1 MTYLTKRA
9 AAVSTLAILATLA
22 ACGGDNASTPPQGA
36 LPPVLKAVQIS
47 ADFNQSIEGWKGD
60 SSDYSAAD
68 APDNVVFEQRAL
80 SAPLSGKGYYVAG
93 HNRSDDL
100 FLYVKKQFGGFAPSA
115 SYKVT
120 FTVKFATDVPT
131 GCMGVGGSPGE
142 SVWVVGA
149 ASDIEPKSVVN
160 NGRSELNIDRG
171 NQAGGGKAGQVL
183 GTIGNSVAD
192 CGKPVFESKT
202 LKSKEALTVKADADG
217 KLWLLVGIDSGFEAA
232 SHLTFQSVVLDAEPI
247 K

>member
-1 MTYLTKRA
+1 MTHLTKNA
-9 AAVSTLAILATLA
+9 AAIAILALLA
-22 ACGGDNASTPPQGA
+22 ACGGDNVSAPPQGA
-36 LPPVLKAVQIS
+36 LPPVLKAVQVT
-47 ADFNQSIEGWKGD
+47 ADFNQGIEGWTGG

-80 SAPLSGKGYYVAG
+80 GAPLTGKGYYVAG

-100 FLYVKKQFGGFAPSA
+100 FLYVKKQFAGFVPSA

-120 FTVKFATDVPT
+120 FTVKFATDVPS
-131 GCMGVGGSPGE
+131 GCVGVGGSPGE

-149 ASDIEPKSVVN
+149 ASDVEPKSVVN
-160 NGRSELNIDRG
+160 NGRTELNIDRG

-183 GTIGNSVAD
+183 GTIGNSVTD

-202 LKSKEALTVKADADG
+202 LKSKEALTVKADAEG
-217 KLWLLVGIDSGFEAA
+217 KLWLLVGIDSGFESA
-232 SHLTFQSVVLDAEPI
+232 SHLTFQSVVLDAEPVR
-247 K
+247 